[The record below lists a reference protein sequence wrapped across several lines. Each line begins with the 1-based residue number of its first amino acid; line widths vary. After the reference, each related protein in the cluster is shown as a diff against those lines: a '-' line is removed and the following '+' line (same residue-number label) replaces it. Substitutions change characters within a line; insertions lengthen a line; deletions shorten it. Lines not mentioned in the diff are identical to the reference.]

1 MRSPKYHISH
11 LERRLRTASDPGQT
25 SVGSLRGRITSFCR
39 ILLVLAGI
47 TGLFSTSAATTAAQ
61 GVCDRTPQVRDELV
75 DVTGVS
81 TCGEVTAEHLA
92 GLTRLS
98 LSDDGITI
106 LRAKD
111 LRGLSSLQDL
121 NLRNNRL
128 TGLPTGIFDELH
140 SLRLLDLRDNN
151 LALLRP
157 GIFDEVL
164 DTLGGSYVDRFRTRQ
179 GDLYLDSDLKAAISF
194 ASPGQRNSEGDVV
207 DVEVRLS
214 RRLPV
219 AVRVPYSISG
229 SATVED
235 YTDLSPAPSDGLLFA
250 AGEFSKFIS
259 LTITENDD
267 IWQDTLVL
275 SLGELSEI
283 GLLRSDGA
291 ASEAPH
297 LEAETLLRSSS
308 LHGVYTISIPGA
320 GPDSPLRSFCD
331 RTPQVRDKLFE
342 VIGMSACED
351 VTAEHL
357 ATVRR
362 LDLSLSGIEAL
373 DEHDFRGL
381 SSLAQLDLSGNQL
394 TELPEDLFR
403 GPSSLK
409 TLDLDYNALTGLPEG
424 IFQGLDSL
432 EWLDLRFNRVAGL
445 PEAVFRG
452 QGTLQFLELG
462 ANNLPGL
469 PEGLFRGLESLQY
482 LSLWNNELT
491 SLPEEVFRGL
501 ANLEVLWLKDNQLA
515 SLPQGIF
522 HGLANLR
529 WLNLLVNKLTSLP
542 TGIFD
547 EVLATLGGPYTFAGE
562 HRQGELLLDPG
573 LKPILAFASTEQ
585 SASEGDTARVG
596 VTLSQPLPLAVRV
609 PYSVGG
615 SAMDDD
621 FEGLRPSRDFG
632 VLFLAGETSKEIAFD
647 LVEDRGSQGRTVTL
661 TLGEFSQIGLRLSD
675 GTAPDP
681 RYLDAP
687 HLTAASFLDRPDESA
702 THTVTVPGPGPTP
715 GFRSLCD
722 RTPQVRDKLFEIIG
736 LSACEDVT
744 SEHLASV
751 SHLDLSGSGIE
762 ALDEHDFRGLSSLRQ
777 LDLSGNQLTELPEEV
792 FRGLANLEV
801 LWLEDNKL
809 THLPQ
814 GIFRGLGNLRWLNLL
829 VNKLTSLPTGI
840 FDEVLATLGG
850 PYTFGG
856 ENRQGELLLD
866 PGLKPILAFASTEQ
880 SASEG
885 DTVRVA
891 VTLSQP
897 LPVAVRVPYSVGGS
911 AMDDD
916 YEGLR
921 PSRDFGVLFL
931 AGETSKEIT
940 FDLVEDRGS
949 QGRTVTLTLGEFSQ
963 IGLRLSDGTAPDP
976 EYFDVPHLTAASL
989 LGRPDESATHTV
1001 TIAVPGPG
1009 PGDSRPE
1016 PAEAIFVPV
1025 ILSSAGRNNSYFTSE
1040 LTLTNRG
1047 SEPAILNYAYTAHPG
1062 GGSGT
1067 ASDALG
1073 VGQQKVVP
1081 DAMEYLQ
1088 NLGIPIPDA
1097 GNRIGTLRVEVSGA
1111 SGVGVV
1117 VRTTTAV
1124 LEGGGRAGL
1133 AYPGI
1138 PQDGGFEEA
1147 VYLCGL
1153 RQNQQDRSNVAFQN
1167 MGASEEGPITLRT
1180 TVFSGDAGADPGFN
1194 LLKDVTLGPGEFH
1207 QYSRVLGD
1215 VSNGYVK
1222 VERVVGTAP
1231 FYAYGV
1237 INDQVNSDGSFVFPV
1252 TAGSLEGTAGQILPV
1267 ILETSRF
1274 VSELTVTNFSEE
1286 ARTLHFSFLADAIR
1300 TTDRTADFTLMPMRL
1315 EGGEQRI
1322 LPDIVDQLRQQRVE
1336 GIGPTRGGY
1345 AGAVFATAD
1354 GGDMSGIVI
1363 GARTGAPDGEG
1374 GQFGVFYHAVPAGG
1388 GFSQTAW
1395 IDALQQNEENRSNL
1409 ALVNTGEVDASP
1421 SVFAID
1427 IYNGETGLLAGTVT
1441 TKPVPARHWHQ
1452 INGILGRTPPGT
1464 RQGYVRIRRISGQ
1477 NPFLAYG
1484 VVNDGGAPG
1493 QRSGDGAYLPA
1504 LERGPLD

>member
-1 MRSPKYHISH
+1 MRSPKHHISH
-11 LERRLRTASDPGQT
+11 IERRLRTASDPGQT
-25 SVGSLRGRITSFCR
+25 AASSLPGRITSFCR

-98 LSDDGITI
+98 LSDDDIAI
-106 LRAKD
+106 LRAD
-111 LRGLSSLQDL
+111 DFHGLSSLQDL

-128 TGLPTGIFDELH
+128 TGLPTKIFDQLH

-291 ASEAPH
+291 APEAPH

-331 RTPQVRDKLFE
+331 RTPQVQDRLLE
-342 VIGMSACED
+342 IIGVSGCAE

-381 SSLAQLDLSGNQL
+381 SSLRQLDLSGNQL

-432 EWLDLRFNRVAGL
+432 ESLDLRFNRVAGL

-452 QGTLQFLELG
+452 LGSLQFLELG
-462 ANNLPGL
+462 ANYLPGL

-501 ANLEVLWLKDNQLA
+501 ADLEVLWLKDNQLA

-529 WLNLLVNKLTSLP
+529 WLNLLGNNLASLP
-542 TGIFD
+542 AGIFD
-547 EVLATLGGPYTFAGE
+547 QVLATLGGPYTFSGE
-562 HRQGELLLDPG
+562 HRQGELLLDPV
-573 LKPILAFASTEQ
+573 LKPTLAFASTEQ
-585 SASEGDTARVG
+585 SASEGDTARVA

-632 VLFLAGETSKEIAFD
+632 VLFLAGETTKEIAFD

-702 THTVTVPGPGPTP
+702 THTVTIAVPGPTP

-744 SEHLASV
+744 AEHLASV

-777 LDLSGNQLTELPEEV
+777 LDLSGNQLTVLPEEV

-801 LWLEDNKL
+801 LWLEDNQL
-809 THLPQ
+809 TSLPQ

-829 VNKLTSLPTGI
+829 VNNLTSLPTGI

-866 PGLKPILAFASTEQ
+866 PVLKPILAFASTEQ

-891 VTLSQP
+891 VTLSRP
-897 LPVAVRVPYSVGGS
+897 LPVAVRMPYSVGGS

-916 YEGLR
+916 FEGLK

-931 AGETSKEIT
+931 AGETSKEIA

-976 EYFDVPHLTAASL
+976 RVLRRSP
-989 LGRPDESATHTV
+989 P
-1001 TIAVPGPG
+1001 
-1009 PGDSRPE
+1009 DSRK
-1016 PAEAIFVPV
+1016 
-1025 ILSSAGRNNSYFTSE
+1025 SSR
-1040 LTLTNRG
+1040 
-1047 SEPAILNYAYTAHPG
+1047 P
-1062 GGSGT
+1062 
-1067 ASDALG
+1067 
-1073 VGQQKVVP
+1073 
-1081 DAMEYLQ
+1081 
-1088 NLGIPIPDA
+1088 
-1097 GNRIGTLRVEVSGA
+1097 
-1111 SGVGVV
+1111 
-1117 VRTTTAV
+1117 
-1124 LEGGGRAGL
+1124 
-1133 AYPGI
+1133 
-1138 PQDGGFEEA
+1138 
-1147 VYLCGL
+1147 
-1153 RQNQQDRSNVAFQN
+1153 
-1167 MGASEEGPITLRT
+1167 
-1180 TVFSGDAGADPGFN
+1180 
-1194 LLKDVTLGPGEFH
+1194 
-1207 QYSRVLGD
+1207 SR
-1215 VSNGYVK
+1215 
-1222 VERVVGTAP
+1222 
-1231 FYAYGV
+1231 
-1237 INDQVNSDGSFVFPV
+1237 
-1252 TAGSLEGTAGQILPV
+1252 
-1267 ILETSRF
+1267 
-1274 VSELTVTNFSEE
+1274 
-1286 ARTLHFSFLADAIR
+1286 
-1300 TTDRTADFTLMPMRL
+1300 
-1315 EGGEQRI
+1315 
-1322 LPDIVDQLRQQRVE
+1322 
-1336 GIGPTRGGY
+1336 
-1345 AGAVFATAD
+1345 
-1354 GGDMSGIVI
+1354 
-1363 GARTGAPDGEG
+1363 
-1374 GQFGVFYHAVPAGG
+1374 
-1388 GFSQTAW
+1388 
-1395 IDALQQNEENRSNL
+1395 
-1409 ALVNTGEVDASP
+1409 
-1421 SVFAID
+1421 
-1427 IYNGETGLLAGTVT
+1427 
-1441 TKPVPARHWHQ
+1441 
-1452 INGILGRTPPGT
+1452 
-1464 RQGYVRIRRISGQ
+1464 
-1477 NPFLAYG
+1477 
-1484 VVNDGGAPG
+1484 
-1493 QRSGDGAYLPA
+1493 
-1504 LERGPLD
+1504 

>member
-1 MRSPKYHISH
+1 MRSAKHHISH

-25 SVGSLRGRITSFCR
+25 SVGSLPGRITSFCR

-291 ASEAPH
+291 APEAPH

-331 RTPQVRDKLFE
+331 RTPQVQDRLLE
-342 VIGMSACED
+342 IIGVSGCAE

-452 QGTLQFLELG
+452 LGSLQFLELG
-462 ANNLPGL
+462 ANYLPGL

-482 LSLWNNELT
+482 LSLWNNALT

-501 ANLEVLWLKDNQLA
+501 ANLEVLWLKDNRLT

-522 HGLANLR
+522 RGLGNLR

-562 HRQGELLLDPG
+562 NRQGELLLDPG

-702 THTVTVPGPGPTP
+702 THTVTIAVPGPGPTP

-809 THLPQ
+809 TSLPQ

-850 PYTFGG
+850 PYTFAG

-916 YEGLR
+916 FEGLR

-931 AGETSKEIT
+931 AGETAKEIA

-976 EYFDVPHLTAASL
+976 EYFDAPHLTAASL
-989 LGRPDESATHTV
+989 LDRPDESATHTV
-1001 TIAVPGPG
+1001 TIAAPGPARVTPG
-1009 PGDSRPE
+1009 PSRRRP
-1016 PAEAIFVPV
+1016 
-1025 ILSSAGRNNSYFTSE
+1025 SS
-1040 LTLTNRG
+1040 
-1047 SEPAILNYAYTAHPG
+1047 
-1062 GGSGT
+1062 
-1067 ASDALG
+1067 
-1073 VGQQKVVP
+1073 
-1081 DAMEYLQ
+1081 
-1088 NLGIPIPDA
+1088 
-1097 GNRIGTLRVEVSGA
+1097 
-1111 SGVGVV
+1111 
-1117 VRTTTAV
+1117 
-1124 LEGGGRAGL
+1124 
-1133 AYPGI
+1133 
-1138 PQDGGFEEA
+1138 
-1147 VYLCGL
+1147 
-1153 RQNQQDRSNVAFQN
+1153 
-1167 MGASEEGPITLRT
+1167 
-1180 TVFSGDAGADPGFN
+1180 
-1194 LLKDVTLGPGEFH
+1194 
-1207 QYSRVLGD
+1207 
-1215 VSNGYVK
+1215 
-1222 VERVVGTAP
+1222 
-1231 FYAYGV
+1231 
-1237 INDQVNSDGSFVFPV
+1237 
-1252 TAGSLEGTAGQILPV
+1252 
-1267 ILETSRF
+1267 
-1274 VSELTVTNFSEE
+1274 
-1286 ARTLHFSFLADAIR
+1286 
-1300 TTDRTADFTLMPMRL
+1300 
-1315 EGGEQRI
+1315 
-1322 LPDIVDQLRQQRVE
+1322 
-1336 GIGPTRGGY
+1336 
-1345 AGAVFATAD
+1345 
-1354 GGDMSGIVI
+1354 
-1363 GARTGAPDGEG
+1363 
-1374 GQFGVFYHAVPAGG
+1374 
-1388 GFSQTAW
+1388 
-1395 IDALQQNEENRSNL
+1395 
-1409 ALVNTGEVDASP
+1409 SP
-1421 SVFAID
+1421 SF
-1427 IYNGETGLLAGTVT
+1427 
-1441 TKPVPARHWHQ
+1441 
-1452 INGILGRTPPGT
+1452 
-1464 RQGYVRIRRISGQ
+1464 
-1477 NPFLAYG
+1477 
-1484 VVNDGGAPG
+1484 
-1493 QRSGDGAYLPA
+1493 
-1504 LERGPLD
+1504 

>member
-1 MRSPKYHISH
+1 MRSPKHHISH
-11 LERRLRTASDPGQT
+11 IERRLRTASDPGQT
-25 SVGSLRGRITSFCR
+25 AGGSLPGRITSFCR

-47 TGLFSTSAATTAAQ
+47 TGLFSTSATTTAAQ

-98 LSDDGITI
+98 LSDDGIII

-128 TGLPTGIFDELH
+128 TGLPTEIFDQLH

-194 ASPGQRNSEGDVV
+194 VSPGQRNSEGDVV

-291 ASEAPH
+291 APEAPH

-331 RTPQVRDKLFE
+331 RTPQVQDRLLE
-342 VIGMSACED
+342 IIGVSGCAE

-357 ATVRR
+357 ATVRS
-362 LDLSLSGIEAL
+362 LDLSL
-373 DEHDFRGL
+373 
-381 SSLAQLDLSGNQL
+381 
-394 TELPEDLFR
+394 
-403 GPSSLK
+403 
-409 TLDLDYNALTGLPEG
+409 
-424 IFQGLDSL
+424 
-432 EWLDLRFNRVAGL
+432 
-445 PEAVFRG
+445 
-452 QGTLQFLELG
+452 
-462 ANNLPGL
+462 
-469 PEGLFRGLESLQY
+469 
-482 LSLWNNELT
+482 
-491 SLPEEVFRGL
+491 
-501 ANLEVLWLKDNQLA
+501 
-515 SLPQGIF
+515 
-522 HGLANLR
+522 
-529 WLNLLVNKLTSLP
+529 
-542 TGIFD
+542 
-547 EVLATLGGPYTFAGE
+547 
-562 HRQGELLLDPG
+562 
-573 LKPILAFASTEQ
+573 
-585 SASEGDTARVG
+585 
-596 VTLSQPLPLAVRV
+596 
-609 PYSVGG
+609 
-615 SAMDDD
+615 
-621 FEGLRPSRDFG
+621 
-632 VLFLAGETSKEIAFD
+632 
-647 LVEDRGSQGRTVTL
+647 
-661 TLGEFSQIGLRLSD
+661 
-675 GTAPDP
+675 
-681 RYLDAP
+681 
-687 HLTAASFLDRPDESA
+687 
-702 THTVTVPGPGPTP
+702 
-715 GFRSLCD
+715 
-722 RTPQVRDKLFEIIG
+722 
-736 LSACEDVT
+736 
-744 SEHLASV
+744 
-751 SHLDLSGSGIE
+751 SGIE

-777 LDLSGNQLTELPEEV
+777 LDLSGNQLTELPEDVFRGPSSLQTLDLDYNALTGLPEGIFRGLDSLEWLDLRFNHLAGLPEGIFHGLSTLQFLELGANKLPSLPEGLFHGLDSLQYLSLWNNALTRLPEEV

-801 LWLEDNKL
+801 LWLKDNQL
-809 THLPQ
+809 TSLPQ

-850 PYTFGG
+850 PYTFAGENRQGELLLDPGLKPILAFASTEQSALEGDTVRVAVTLSQPLPLAVRVPYAVGGSATDDDYVGLRPSRDFGVLFLAGETTKEIAFDLVEDRGGQERTVTLTLPELPQIPLRLSDGTAPDPRYFDAPHLTAASFLDRPDESATHTVTIAVPGPGPGPGLRSLCDRTPQVRDKLFEIIGLSACQDVTAEHLASVSHLDLSGSGIEALDEHDFRGLSSLRQLDLSGNQLTVLPEEVFRGLANLEVLWLKDNQLTGLPQGIFRGLGNLRWLNLLVNNLTSLPTGIFDEVLATLGGPYTLGG

-885 DTVRVA
+885 DTARVG

-916 YEGLR
+916 FEGLK
-921 PSRDFGVLFL
+921 PSPDFGVLFL
-931 AGETSKEIT
+931 AGETAKEIA
-940 FDLVEDRGS
+940 FDLVEDRGG
-949 QGRTVTLTLGEFSQ
+949 QERTVTLTLGEFSQ

-976 EYFDVPHLTAASL
+976 RYFDAPHLTAASFL
-989 LGRPDESATHTV
+989 DRPDESATHTV
-1001 TIAVPGPG
+1001 TIDAPG

-1180 TVFSGDAGADPGFN
+1180 TVFSGDTGADPGFT

-1222 VERVVGTAP
+1222 VERVAGTAP

-1363 GARTGAPDGEG
+1363 GARTGAPDEEG

-1409 ALVNTGEVDASP
+1409 ALVNTGEVDASA

-1427 IYNGETGLLAGTVT
+1427 IYNGETGLLVDTVT
-1441 TKPVPARHWHQ
+1441 TKPVPPRGWHQ
-1452 INGILGRTPPGT
+1452 INGILGRSSPGT